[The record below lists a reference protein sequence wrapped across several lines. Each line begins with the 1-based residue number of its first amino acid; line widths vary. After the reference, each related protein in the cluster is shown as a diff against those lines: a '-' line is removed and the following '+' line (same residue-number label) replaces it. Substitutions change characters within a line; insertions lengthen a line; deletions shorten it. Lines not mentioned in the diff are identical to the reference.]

1 MIEDETGGESL
12 TAHNQIRGS
21 DRRQR
26 ERRSGREEGHAC
38 TVIPR
43 AARIGCFAVLMMG
56 CAVLHGGI
64 RTGSRI
70 VMPERAKCARHFR
83 HGAQRH
89 QNEEQHQ

>member
-12 TAHNQIRGS
+12 TARNQIRGS

-43 AARIGCFAVLMMG
+43 AARIGCFAVLMVG
-56 CAVLHGGI
+56 CAVIRGGI

-70 VMPERAKCARHFR
+70 VMRERAKSGRHFCD
-83 HGAQRH
+83 GAQRR